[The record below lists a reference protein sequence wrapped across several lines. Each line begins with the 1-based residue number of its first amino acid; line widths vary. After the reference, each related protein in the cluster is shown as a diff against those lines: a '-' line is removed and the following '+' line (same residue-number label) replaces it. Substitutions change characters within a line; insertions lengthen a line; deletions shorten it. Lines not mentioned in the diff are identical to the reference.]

1 MQDMSGSKEAVRL
14 LKAHDTF
21 LTEVRLLVE
30 RDQEN
35 LRGDIDEKMQLVQIV
50 LAAKP
55 DKQGCGRNAEEKG
68 PHCQP
73 GGRFSPVQANGG
85 RL

>member
-1 MQDMSGSKEAVRL
+1 MQDISGGKEAVRL

-21 LTEVRLLVE
+21 LTEIRLLAE

-50 LAAKP
+50 LTDNS
-55 DKQGCGRNAEEKG
+55 DKQGCGRSSAKEG
-68 PHCQP
+68 SHCQS
-73 GGRFSPVQANGG
+73 GV
-85 RL
+85 